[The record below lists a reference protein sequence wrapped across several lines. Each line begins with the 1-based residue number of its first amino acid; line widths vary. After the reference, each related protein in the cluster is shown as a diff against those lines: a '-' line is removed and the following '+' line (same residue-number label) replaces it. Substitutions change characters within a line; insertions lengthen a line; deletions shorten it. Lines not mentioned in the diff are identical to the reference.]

1 MPQLPRYA
9 SSPAVA
15 YHDKPISYFA
25 GQYAANSPNALFPP
39 NSTSS
44 TATLSTFHQAQP
56 SPFALS
62 IAPPSP
68 FQQHHDAPLD
78 AMAMAS
84 PLTASASDPAA
95 ERKEQ
100 GGGHH
105 ARNSSL
111 SLIQQKQSVFFSDD
125 GGGVVN
131 PTLNDDDDDDVY
143 GDAQSFGGGKGQKS
157 RSETEDVWC
166 CTVCT
171 FWNSLLLPHCELCG
185 AKKAANPQIVK
196 VWRSLTLSLSA
207 NLRSLSVS
215 PPMVRSESSF
225 PATSA
230 AAESLSAAVRGDVA
244 RRPRRTE
251 SARRSLFR

>member
-1 MPQLPRYA
+1 MPELPRYA

-39 NSTSS
+39 NSVSS

-68 FQQHHDAPLD
+68 FQQQHQTDIVPV
-78 AMAMAS
+78 AS
-84 PLTASASDPAA
+84 PLTASVSEAA
-95 ERKEQ
+95 AAHKQRGSAQKK
-100 GGGHH
+100 GRHH

-111 SLIQQKQSVFFSDD
+111 SMSAIQQKQSAFFSDD
-125 GGGVVN
+125 GVLN
-131 PTLNDDDDDDVY
+131 PPLHDDDDEER
-143 GDAQSFGGGKGQKS
+143 GKKS
-157 RSETEDVWC
+157 RTETEDVWC

-185 AKKAANPQIVK
+185 AKKAVNAQIVK
-196 VWRSLTLSLSA
+196 VTFPFIHSLSLHSVP
-207 NLRSLSVS
+207 LDSVHLVHSLILAQ
-215 PPMVRSESSF
+215 SF
-225 PATSA
+225 P
-230 AAESLSAAVRGDVA
+230 L
-244 RRPRRTE
+244 
-251 SARRSLFR
+251 